1 MSKKKIL
8 LIVLILIVL
17 GGAGAFYYF
26 NFRSTSTTLTAEEQ
40 KWIEDNR
47 NNLIDFSVPSDIPVL
62 STSGTGVIFDFLDD
76 LEKDTD
82 LEFNKLSSS
91 DTSDYALE
99 LTDKVSKNDILFY
112 QDNYALVT
120 KVNTNYAKASSIK
133 NMTIGVL
140 KDDEQKINN
149 YLSEA
154 TNILYKQ
161 YENISSLFAA
171 MNTTDIDAIAVP
183 KLANLET
190 IVSNDNLY
198 IAYNFN
204 EYSKDYVITLGDN
217 KTLNNILTKYYK
229 KWQSKF
235 NSSFDSHL
243 SETYFDAK
251 EIEEKEQVEFRS
263 KRYTYGFVLNSPFD
277 LTTKK
282 GLQGFNYSFVNN
294 FAKSADIE
302 INYKRYSATDTLVE
316 DFNNGD
322 LDFIF
327 NNTNI
332 SNFKNDVKNTVSVYD
347 EVVNIITGEGNSIVV
362 NSLNS
367 LENTK
372 VLTIKDSQIDAY
384 LKDSGIKTETYNNI
398 EDLIKNLD
406 NNEVAAIDYYNY
418 DYYIRTKLHK
428 FKNIYSFSLDS
439 DYTYT
444 VRDNKANETFYNYFN
459 FYLTYTDSKAVI
471 NDSYAKILNYD
482 DSNRLGQILI
492 AVFALLVILL
502 VVLIASRIIKH
513 RKDHNARFSKIEK
526 LRYVDNL
533 TSLKNRNYLNE
544 NIKKWDASEIYPQA
558 LIVIDLNNI
567 AYINDNFGHAEGD
580 KVIVEAAGILI
591 NNQIPNSELIRTSGN
606 EFLIFVL
613 GGDEKEIIAYI
624 RKLNKE
630 FKKLTHGFGAA
641 IGYSMIVDE
650 IKTVDDAVNEATIAM
665 RHNKEER
672 G

>member
-140 KDDEQKINN
+140 KDDEQKISN

-154 TNILYKQ
+154 TNVLYKQ

-204 EYSKDYVITLGDN
+204 EYSKDYAITLGDN

-502 VVLIASRIIKH
+502 VVLITSRIIKH

>member
-154 TNILYKQ
+154 TNVLYKQ

-204 EYSKDYVITLGDN
+204 ERRNFFFKSIGKL
-217 KTLNNILTKYYK
+217 
-229 KWQSKF
+229 
-235 NSSFDSHL
+235 
-243 SETYFDAK
+243 
-251 EIEEKEQVEFRS
+251 
-263 KRYTYGFVLNSPFD
+263 VL
-277 LTTKK
+277 
-282 GLQGFNYSFVNN
+282 
-294 FAKSADIE
+294 A
-302 INYKRYSATDTLVE
+302 
-316 DFNNGD
+316 
-322 LDFIF
+322 FI
-327 NNTNI
+327 
-332 SNFKNDVKNTVSVYD
+332 
-347 EVVNIITGEGNSIVV
+347 G
-362 NSLNS
+362 
-367 LENTK
+367 
-372 VLTIKDSQIDAY
+372 
-384 LKDSGIKTETYNNI
+384 
-398 EDLIKNLD
+398 
-406 NNEVAAIDYYNY
+406 
-418 DYYIRTKLHK
+418 R
-428 FKNIYSFSLDS
+428 
-439 DYTYT
+439 
-444 VRDNKANETFYNYFN
+444 
-459 FYLTYTDSKAVI
+459 
-471 NDSYAKILNYD
+471 
-482 DSNRLGQILI
+482 
-492 AVFALLVILL
+492 
-502 VVLIASRIIKH
+502 
-513 RKDHNARFSKIEK
+513 
-526 LRYVDNL
+526 
-533 TSLKNRNYLNE
+533 
-544 NIKKWDASEIYPQA
+544 W
-558 LIVIDLNNI
+558 
-567 AYINDNFGHAEGD
+567 
-580 KVIVEAAGILI
+580 
-591 NNQIPNSELIRTSGN
+591 
-606 EFLIFVL
+606 
-613 GGDEKEIIAYI
+613 
-624 RKLNKE
+624 
-630 FKKLTHGFGAA
+630 
-641 IGYSMIVDE
+641 
-650 IKTVDDAVNEATIAM
+650 
-665 RHNKEER
+665 
-672 G
+672 